1 MEILLIL
8 SKPVPNHSPQVASL
22 SDILQA
28 EDITSLQ
35 HLQLFARTV
44 VEGFTTGH
52 HASPHKGFSVEFR
65 QHRPYVQGD
74 EIRRLDWKV
83 FGRSDRFYIREY
95 DEETN
100 LRATLVLDASGSMN
114 YRGQKGVLKFDYAR
128 KLAASLAYLLM
139 SQQDAVGLVTFDTK
153 LRENIPCRT
162 KITHLH
168 LLLDTMV
175 KTAPRQDTSLA
186 PVIESLAQRLKR
198 RGLVILISDFFDDAA
213 ALLQSAGILR
223 RKGHE
228 VIAIQLWDR
237 DEIDFAFG
245 NWARFENLEDNEDFL
260 LLDPAAVRLRYLEA
274 QKAFAEELK
283 EGFRKHQIDYLSLV
297 TDESH
302 SQALRNYLSLR
313 MR

>member
-1 MEILLIL
+1 M
-8 SKPVPNHSPQVASL
+8 ATL
-22 SDILQA
+22 SDILHA

-35 HLQLFARTV
+35 NLQLFARTV
-44 VEGFTTGH
+44 VEGFTTGQ

-100 LRATLVLDASGSMN
+100 LRATIVLDASGSMG
-114 YRGQKGVLKFDYAR
+114 YRGQKGVMKFDYAR

-139 SQQDAVGLVTFDTK
+139 SQQDAVGLITFDSK
-153 LRENIPCRT
+153 VRDVIPCRT

-168 LLLDTMV
+168 LMLETLV
-175 KTAPRQDTSLA
+175 KTEPGQDTSLA

-198 RGLVILISDFFDDAA
+198 RGLVILISDFFDDPA
-213 ALLQSAGILR
+213 ALLRSIGVLR
-223 RKGHE
+223 KKGHE
-228 VIAIQLWDR
+228 IIALQLWDR
-237 DEIDFAFG
+237 DEIDFPFG
-245 NWARFENLEDNEDFL
+245 NWARFENLEDDEEFL
-260 LLDPAAVRLRYLEA
+260 LLDPATIRQRYIEV
-274 QKAFAEELK
+274 QKAFAEQLK
-283 EGFRKHQIDYLSLV
+283 DGFRKHQVDYLSLP

-302 SQALRNYLSLR
+302 SMALRNYLALR

>member
-1 MEILLIL
+1 M
-8 SKPVPNHSPQVASL
+8 ATL
-22 SDILQA
+22 SDILHA

-35 HLQLFARTV
+35 NLQLFARTV
-44 VEGFTTGH
+44 VEGFTTGQ

-100 LRATLVLDASGSMN
+100 LRATIVLDASGSMG
-114 YRGQKGVLKFDYAR
+114 YRGQKGVMKFDYAR

-139 SQQDAVGLVTFDTK
+139 SQQDAVGLITFDSK
-153 LRENIPCRT
+153 VRDIIPCRT

-168 LLLDTMV
+168 LMLETLV
-175 KTAPRQDTSLA
+175 KTEPGQDTSLA

-198 RGLVILISDFFDDAA
+198 RGLVILISDFFDDPA
-213 ALLQSAGILR
+213 ALLRSIGVLR
-223 RKGHE
+223 KKGHE
-228 VIAIQLWDR
+228 IIALQLWDR
-237 DEIDFAFG
+237 DEIDFPFG
-245 NWARFENLEDNEDFL
+245 NWARFENLEDDEEFL
-260 LLDPAAVRLRYLEA
+260 LLDPATIRQRYIEV
-274 QKAFAEELK
+274 QKNFAEQLK
-283 EGFRKHQIDYLSLV
+283 DGFRKHQVDYLSLP

-302 SQALRNYLSLR
+302 SMALRNYLALR

>member
-1 MEILLIL
+1 
-8 SKPVPNHSPQVASL
+8 VATL

-35 HLQLFARTV
+35 TLQLFARTV

-100 LRATLVLDASGSMN
+100 LRATIVLDASGSMN
-114 YRGQKGVLKFDYAR
+114 YRGGKGILKFDYAR

-139 SQQDAVGLVTFDTK
+139 SQQDAVGLITFDSK
-153 LRENIPCRT
+153 VREVIPCRT

-168 LLLDTMV
+168 LLLEAMV
-175 KTAPRQDTSLA
+175 KTTPGQDTSLA

-198 RGLVILISDFFDDAA
+198 RGLVVLISDFFDDPT
-213 ALLQSAGILR
+213 ALLQSIGVLR
-223 RKGHE
+223 KKGHE
-228 VIAIQLWDR
+228 VIALQLWDR
-237 DEIDFAFG
+237 DEIDFPFG
-245 NWARFENLEDNEDFL
+245 NWARFENLENDDDFL
-260 LLDPAAVRLRYLEA
+260 LLDPATVRQRYLEV
-274 QKAFAEELK
+274 QKIFAEQLK
-283 EGFRKHQIDYLSLV
+283 DGFRKHQVDYLSLP

-302 SQALRNYLSLR
+302 SAALRSYLALR

>member
-1 MEILLIL
+1 
-8 SKPVPNHSPQVASL
+8 VATL

-44 VEGFTTGH
+44 VEGFTTGQ

-100 LRATLVLDASGSMN
+100 LRATIVLDASGSMG
-114 YRGQKGVLKFDYAR
+114 YRGQKGVRKFDYAR

-139 SQQDAVGLVTFDTK
+139 SQQDAVGLITFDSK
-153 LRENIPCRT
+153 IREVIPCRT

-168 LLLDTMV
+168 LLLDTLV
-175 KTAPRQDTSLA
+175 KTTPGKDTSLA
-186 PVIESLAQRLKR
+186 PVMESLAQRLKR
-198 RGLVILISDFFDDAA
+198 RGLVILISDFFDDPAE
-213 ALLQSAGILR
+213 LLRSVGVLR
-223 RKGHE
+223 KKGHE
-228 VIAIQLWDR
+228 VIALQLWDR
-237 DEIDFAFG
+237 DEIDFPFG
-245 NWARFENLEDNEDFL
+245 SWARFENLEKDDDFL
-260 LLDPAAVRLRYLEA
+260 LLDPATIRLRYIEE
-274 QKAFAEELK
+274 QKKFAEQLK
-283 EGFRKHQIDYLSLV
+283 EGFRKHQVDYLSLC
-297 TDESH
+297 TDEPH
-302 SQALRNYLSLR
+302 SLALRNYLTLR

>member
-1 MEILLIL
+1 M
-8 SKPVPNHSPQVASL
+8 ASL
-22 SDILQA
+22 SDILHA

-35 HLQLFARTV
+35 SLQLFARTV
-44 VEGFTTGH
+44 VEGFTTGQ

-74 EIRRLDWKV
+74 EIRRLDWKI
-83 FGRSDRFYIREY
+83 FGRTDRFYIREF

-100 LRATLVLDASGSMN
+100 LRATIVLDASGSMG

-139 SQQDAVGLVTFDTK
+139 SQQDAVGLITFDTK
-153 LRENIPCRT
+153 VRNIIPCRT

-168 LLLDTMV
+168 LLLETMV
-175 KTAPRQDTSLA
+175 KTEPGSDTSLA

-198 RGLVILISDFFDDAA
+198 RGLVILISDFFDDPT
-213 ALLQSAGILR
+213 ALLQSIGILR
-223 RKGHE
+223 KKGHE
-228 VIAIQLWDR
+228 VIAMQLWDR
-237 DEIDFAFG
+237 DEIDFPFG
-245 NWARFENLEDNEDFL
+245 NWARFENLENNDDFL
-260 LLDPAAVRLRYLEA
+260 LLDPATIRQRYIEA
-274 QKAFAEELK
+274 QQSFAAQLK
-283 EGFRKHQIDYLSLV
+283 DGFRRHQVDYLSLP

-302 SQALRNYLSLR
+302 SAALRSYLALR

>member
-1 MEILLIL
+1 M
-8 SKPVPNHSPQVASL
+8 ATL

-35 HLQLFARTV
+35 QLQLFARTV

-100 LRATLVLDASGSMN
+100 LRATIVLDASGSMN
-114 YRGQKGVLKFDYAR
+114 YRGSKGVLKFDYAR

-139 SQQDAVGLVTFDTK
+139 SQQDAVGLVTFDSQ

-168 LLLDTMV
+168 LLLEAMV
-175 KTAPRQDTSLA
+175 KTTPGRDTSLA

-198 RGLVILISDFFDDAA
+198 RGLVIIISDFFDDPA
-213 ALLQSAGILR
+213 ALLKSIGILR
-223 RKGHE
+223 KKGHE
-228 VIAIQLWDR
+228 IIALQLWDR
-237 DEIDFAFG
+237 DEIDFPFG
-245 NWARFENLEDNEDFL
+245 NWARFENLENDDNFL
-260 LLDPAAVRLRYLEA
+260 LLDPATIRQRYMEVQKNFAA
-274 QKAFAEELK
+274 QLK
-283 EGFRKHQIDYLSLV
+283 DGFRKHQVDYLSLP

-302 SQALRNYLSLR
+302 SMALRNYLALR

>member
-1 MEILLIL
+1 M
-8 SKPVPNHSPQVASL
+8 ATL

-35 HLQLFARTV
+35 QLQLFARTV

-100 LRATLVLDASGSMN
+100 LRATIVLDASGSMN
-114 YRGQKGVLKFDYAR
+114 YRGGKGVLKFDYAR

-139 SQQDAVGLVTFDTK
+139 SQQDAVGLVTFDSQ

-168 LLLDTMV
+168 LLLEAMV
-175 KTAPRQDTSLA
+175 KTTPGRDTSLA

-198 RGLVILISDFFDDAA
+198 RGLVILISDFFDDPA
-213 ALLQSAGILR
+213 ALLKSIGILR
-223 RKGHE
+223 KKGHE
-228 VIAIQLWDR
+228 IIALQLWDR
-237 DEIDFAFG
+237 DEIDFPFG
-245 NWARFENLEDNEDFL
+245 NWARFENLENDDDFL
-260 LLDPAAVRLRYLEA
+260 LLDPATIRQRYMEV
-274 QKAFAEELK
+274 QKNFAEQLK
-283 EGFRKHQIDYLSLV
+283 DGFRKHQVDYLSLP

-302 SQALRNYLSLR
+302 SMALRNYLALR

>member
-1 MEILLIL
+1 M
-8 SKPVPNHSPQVASL
+8 ATL

-35 HLQLFARTV
+35 ALQLFARTV

-100 LRATLVLDASGSMN
+100 LRATIVLDASGSMN
-114 YRGQKGVLKFDYAR
+114 FRGGKGILKFDYAR

-139 SQQDAVGLVTFDTK
+139 SQQDAVGLVTFDSK
-153 LRENIPCRT
+153 VREVIPCRT

-168 LLLDTMV
+168 LLLEAMV
-175 KTAPRQDTSLA
+175 KTTPGQDTSLA

-198 RGLVILISDFFDDAA
+198 RGLVILISDFFDDPT
-213 ALLQSAGILR
+213 ALLQSIGVLR
-223 RKGHE
+223 KKGHE
-228 VIAIQLWDR
+228 VIALQLWDR
-237 DEIDFAFG
+237 DEIDFPFG
-245 NWARFENLEDNEDFL
+245 NWARFENLENDDDFL
-260 LLDPAAVRLRYLEA
+260 LLDPATVRQRYLEV
-274 QKAFAEELK
+274 QKIFAEQLK
-283 EGFRKHQIDYLSLV
+283 DGFRKHQVDYLSLP

-302 SQALRNYLSLR
+302 SAALRSYLALR

>member
-1 MEILLIL
+1 
-8 SKPVPNHSPQVASL
+8 VASL
-22 SDILQA
+22 SDILHA

-35 HLQLFARTV
+35 SLQLFARTV
-44 VEGFTTGH
+44 VEGFTTGQ

-74 EIRRLDWKV
+74 EIRRLDWKI
-83 FGRSDRFYIREY
+83 FGRTDRFYIREF

-100 LRATLVLDASGSMN
+100 LRATIVLDASGSMG

-139 SQQDAVGLVTFDTK
+139 SQQDAVGLITFDTK
-153 LRENIPCRT
+153 VRNIIPCRT

-168 LLLDTMV
+168 LLLETMV
-175 KTAPRQDTSLA
+175 KTEPGSDTSLA

-198 RGLVILISDFFDDAA
+198 RGLVILISDFFDDPA
-213 ALLQSAGILR
+213 ALLQSIGILR
-223 RKGHE
+223 KKGHE
-228 VIAIQLWDR
+228 VIAMQLWDR
-237 DEIDFAFG
+237 DEIDFPFG
-245 NWARFENLEDNEDFL
+245 NWARFENLENNDDFL
-260 LLDPAAVRLRYLEA
+260 LLDPATIRQRYIEA
-274 QKAFAEELK
+274 QQNFAAQLK
-283 EGFRKHQIDYLSLV
+283 DGFRRHQVDYLSLP

>member
-1 MEILLIL
+1 M
-8 SKPVPNHSPQVASL
+8 ATL

-35 HLQLFARTV
+35 QLQLFARTV

-100 LRATLVLDASGSMN
+100 LRATIVLDASGSMN
-114 YRGQKGVLKFDYAR
+114 YRGGKGVLKFDYAR

-139 SQQDAVGLVTFDTK
+139 SQQDAVGLVTFDSQ

-168 LLLDTMV
+168 LLLEAMV
-175 KTAPRQDTSLA
+175 KTTPGRDTSLA

-198 RGLVILISDFFDDAA
+198 RGLVILISDFFDDPD
-213 ALLQSAGILR
+213 ALLKSIGILR
-223 RKGHE
+223 KKGHE
-228 VIAIQLWDR
+228 IIALQLWDR
-237 DEIDFAFG
+237 DEIDFPFG
-245 NWARFENLEDNEDFL
+245 NWARFENLEDDEDFL
-260 LLDPAAVRLRYLEA
+260 LLDPATIRQRYIEV
-274 QKAFAEELK
+274 QKNFAERLK
-283 EGFRKHQIDYLSLV
+283 DGFRKHQVDYLSLP

-302 SQALRNYLSLR
+302 SMALRNYLALR

>member
-1 MEILLIL
+1 
-8 SKPVPNHSPQVASL
+8 VATL

-35 HLQLFARTV
+35 TLQLFARTV

-100 LRATLVLDASGSMN
+100 LRATIVLDASGSMN
-114 YRGQKGVLKFDYAR
+114 YRGGKGILKFDYAR

-139 SQQDAVGLVTFDTK
+139 SQQDAVGLITFDSK
-153 LRENIPCRT
+153 VREVIPCRT

-168 LLLDTMV
+168 LLLEAMV
-175 KTAPRQDTSLA
+175 QTTPGKDTSLA

-198 RGLVILISDFFDDAA
+198 RGLVILISDFFDDPA
-213 ALLQSAGILR
+213 ALLQSIGVLR
-223 RKGHE
+223 KKGHE
-228 VIAIQLWDR
+228 VIALQLWDR
-237 DEIDFAFG
+237 DEIDFPFG
-245 NWARFENLEDNEDFL
+245 NWARFENLENDDDFL
-260 LLDPAAVRLRYLEA
+260 LLDPATIRQRYLEV
-274 QKAFAEELK
+274 QKNFAEQLK
-283 EGFRKHQIDYLSLV
+283 DGFRKHQVDYLSLP

-302 SQALRNYLSLR
+302 SAALRNYLALR

>member
-1 MEILLIL
+1 M
-8 SKPVPNHSPQVASL
+8 ASL
-22 SDILQA
+22 SDVLQS

-44 VEGFTTGH
+44 VEGFTTGL

-74 EIRRLDWKV
+74 EIRRLDWKI

-100 LRATLVLDASGSMN
+100 LRATLVLDTSGSMG
-114 YRGQKGVLKFDYAR
+114 YRGSAGILKLDYAR

-139 SQQDAVGLVTFDTK
+139 SQQDAVGLITFDTK
-153 LRENIPCRT
+153 LRQVIPNRT

-168 LLLDTMV
+168 LLLETMIQTRPGGE
-175 KTAPRQDTSLA
+175 TALA
-186 PVIESLAQRLKR
+186 PVIESLGNQLKR

-213 ALLQSAGILR
+213 ALLKAIGVLR
-223 RKGHE
+223 HQGQE
-228 VIAIQLWDR
+228 IIVLQLWDR
-237 DEIDFAFG
+237 DELEFPFSR
-245 NWARFENLEDNEDFL
+245 WSRFENLENNEDHVQ
-260 LLDPAAVRLRYLEA
+260 LDPAAIRQRYLEVLGGFRR
-274 QKAFAEELK
+274 QLR
-283 EGFRKHQIDYLSLV
+283 EGLRKHQVDLLELT
-297 TDESH
+297 TDQPH
-302 SQALRNYLSLR
+302 AQALRQYLSLR

>member
-1 MEILLIL
+1 MATLSSILE
-8 SKPVPNHSPQVASL
+8 
-22 SDILQA
+22 A

-35 HLQLFARTV
+35 SLQLFARTV
-44 VEGFTTGH
+44 VEGFTTGQ

-74 EIRRLDWKV
+74 DIRRLDWKI
-83 FGRSDRFYIREY
+83 FGRADRFYIREF

-128 KLAASLAYLLM
+128 KLAAAMAYLLM

-153 LRENIPCRT
+153 IRDFIPNQTR
-162 KITHLH
+162 ITHLH
-168 LLLDTMV
+168 HMLETMIKTQPGKDT
-175 KTAPRQDTSLA
+175 TLA
-186 PVIESLAQRLKR
+186 PVLESLAQRLKR

-213 ALLQSAGILR
+213 SILKAIGVLR
-223 RKGHE
+223 KKGHE
-228 VIAIQLWDR
+228 VIAMQLWDR
-237 DEIDFAFG
+237 DELEFPFG
-245 NWARFENLEDNEDFL
+245 QWSRFENLENAEDSL
-260 LLDPAAVRLRYLEA
+260 LLDPAAVRQRYLEVLKTF
-274 QKAFAEELK
+274 QGQLK
-283 EGFRKHQIDYLSLV
+283 EGFRKHQVDYLSLP

-302 SQALRNYLSLR
+302 AAALRSYLALR

>member
-1 MEILLIL
+1 
-8 SKPVPNHSPQVASL
+8 VATL

-35 HLQLFARTV
+35 QLQLFARTV

-100 LRATLVLDASGSMN
+100 LRATIVLDASGSMN
-114 YRGQKGVLKFDYAR
+114 YRGGKGVLKFDYAR

-139 SQQDAVGLVTFDTK
+139 SQQDAVGLVTFDSQ

-168 LLLDTMV
+168 LLLEAMV
-175 KTAPRQDTSLA
+175 KTTPGRDTSLA

-198 RGLVILISDFFDDAA
+198 RGLVIIISDFFDDPA
-213 ALLQSAGILR
+213 ALLKSIGILR
-223 RKGHE
+223 KKGHE
-228 VIAIQLWDR
+228 IIALQLWDR
-237 DEIDFAFG
+237 DEIDFPFG
-245 NWARFENLEDNEDFL
+245 NWARFENLENDDDFL
-260 LLDPAAVRLRYLEA
+260 LLDPATIRQRYMEV
-274 QKAFAEELK
+274 QKNFAEQLK
-283 EGFRKHQIDYLSLV
+283 DGFRKHQVDYLSLP

-302 SQALRNYLSLR
+302 SMALRNYLALR

>member
-1 MEILLIL
+1 M
-8 SKPVPNHSPQVASL
+8 ATL
-22 SDILQA
+22 SDILHA

-35 HLQLFARTV
+35 NLQLFARTV
-44 VEGFTTGH
+44 VEGFTTGQ

-100 LRATLVLDASGSMN
+100 LRATVVLDASGSMG
-114 YRGQKGVLKFDYAR
+114 YRGQKGVMKFDYAR

-139 SQQDAVGLVTFDTK
+139 SQQDAVGLITFDSK
-153 LRENIPCRT
+153 VRDVIPCRT

-168 LLLDTMV
+168 LMLETLV
-175 KTAPRQDTSLA
+175 KTEPGQDTSLA

-198 RGLVILISDFFDDAA
+198 RGLIILISDFFDDPA
-213 ALLQSAGILR
+213 ALLRSIGVLR
-223 RKGHE
+223 KKGHE
-228 VIAIQLWDR
+228 IIALQLWDR
-237 DEIDFAFG
+237 DEIDFPFG
-245 NWARFENLEDNEDFL
+245 NWARFENLEDDEEFL
-260 LLDPAAVRLRYLEA
+260 LLDPATIRQRYIEV
-274 QKAFAEELK
+274 QKAFAEQLK
-283 EGFRKHQIDYLSLV
+283 DGFRRHQVDYLSLP

-302 SQALRNYLSLR
+302 SMALRNYLALR